1 MLLALLQEGRIKSR
15 DIMPLSFVELCP
27 LMQTSTLFI
36 MHSDI
41 MHSDIITQ
49 LNFALSQEY
58 FDLLVLSIEMPSDL
72 YGKTP
77 KDSGFTSHYSIAK
90 TSGFISDKLDRCN
103 VLFLKM
109 HLIISQSV

>member
-27 LMQTSTLFI
+27 LMQTSTLF
-36 MHSDI
+36 I